1 MPSMSWTHT
10 VTARNLSAQSENR
23 IHDDTV
29 ARRFGF
35 QGALV
40 PGVEVYAYAVHPALA
55 HWGRE
60 WLSGGSAGIRFLQPV
75 YDGDAVQVA
84 AEAAEDGLAVTVRV
98 GERHCASGQLGPPLP
113 GPAPDPA
120 GYSWRAP
127 PAERPPAS
135 EASLAPGTILGT
147 APFPL
152 TEEVLGAYL
161 EAVGEAGSFYAAE
174 GIAHPGLILRQCNQA
189 LVQNVALGPWIHTG
203 STVRSLRPA
212 RLGEAL
218 TVRARVVA
226 NEARKGHRFVDL
238 DALVLGGDGTPVA
251 QVAHT
256 AIWRPRQLDAA
267 A

>member
-1 MPSMSWTHT
+1 MPWTHT
-10 VTARNLSAQSENR
+10 ITARNLSAQSENR
-23 IHDDTV
+23 IHDDTI

-40 PGVEVYAYAVHPALA
+40 PGVEVYAYACHPALA
-55 HWGRE
+55 RWGRA
-60 WLSGGSAGIRFLQPV
+60 WLSGGTAEIRFQQPV
-75 YDGDAVQVA
+75 YDGDTVQVA
-84 AEAAEDGLAVTVRV
+84 AEEVDGVLAVTVQAGGR
-98 GERHCASGQLGPPLP
+98 RCASGRLGPPLP
-113 GPAPDPA
+113 GPAPDPEA
-120 GYSWRAP
+120 YPWRAP

-147 APFPL
+147 VPFPL
-152 TEEVLGAYL
+152 TAEALGAYL
-161 EAVGEAGSFYAAE
+161 DAVGEPGAFYAAE

-189 LVQNVALGPWIHTG
+189 LVQNVVLGPWIHTG
-203 STVRSLRPA
+203 SRVRGLRPA

-226 NEARKGHRFVDL
+226 NETRKGHRFVDL

-256 AIWRPRQLDAA
+256 AIWRPRQLDTVA
-267 A
+267 